1 MQSIA
6 TPQQRS
12 NAARA
17 HGVATAAAR
26 SKFRRLR
33 FSASAATIEDVAAH
47 AVMRFCERFGSAGFA
62 APDWTLRLRRI
73 AEDRARTVVRVACP
87 RPRVPEPPAGYR
99 RHRIGAITLLF
110 SRAGRTVVSPGE
122 IPAVV
127 SEEDRAWYRGAVDL
141 AASAYACLTGFG
153 LAAAP
158 LPLDSWATYETLDRV
173 LASAQLGRGGG
184 RGGRVSIASA
194 VIAEVES
201 ARANAGLPPL
211 SRRALDRVLGAANS
225 RARSRS

>member
-1 MQSIA
+1 MQTIA
-6 TPQQRS
+6 SPLTRS

-17 HGVATAAAR
+17 HDVATAAAR

-33 FSASAATIEDVAAH
+33 FSASAVTIEDVAAH
-47 AVMRFCERFGSAGFA
+47 AVMRFVERFGAAGFA

-87 RPRVPEPPAGYR
+87 RPRHPEPPTGYR
-99 RHRIGAITLLF
+99 RHRIGPLALLL
-110 SRAGRTVVSPGE
+110 SRPGRAVHMPGE
-122 IPAVV
+122 IPAAV

-158 LPLDSWATYETLDRV
+158 LPLGGWPTHETLDRV
-173 LASAQLGRGGG
+173 LGVAQLGRGAGASKKM
-184 RGGRVSIASA
+184 SIASA
-194 VIAEVES
+194 VIAETVS
-201 ARANAGLPPL
+201 ARASAGLPPL
-211 SRRALDRVLGAANS
+211 SRRALDRVLGVVNS